1 MEEEEDDVKHV
12 WITILAYF
20 LGLLTPVIVY
30 LIIYFIARLNGRVS
44 VAYSTIFCS
53 NLATGV

>member
-1 MEEEEDDVKHV
+1 MEEEDDVKHV